1 MSTSTIQEPCSA
13 FRMCWWSGN
22 LEKKEKKKEKKR
34 EKEEKKKREG
44 REGKD
49 SNLKYLCP
57 NLSSFKQT

>member
-1 MSTSTIQEPCSA
+1 MA

-57 NLSSFKQT
+57 NLVSNRHDRPARHFGHQI